1 MRVESN
7 REQLKKYTEELAK
20 LNNSPKQLSK
30 GQELEGLESLCLHN
44 ERVLGNLSNT
54 DESGDKD
61 GKSGPDES
69 NVDKVMP
76 IIFGSCLP
84 GAKTAVRPLKLPKV
98 ENVPPYTTWIYLDR
112 SGYAL
117 VGEDDWVFSVLFLHC
132 SRIRDSNPK
141 CSDTNFRFPGISV

>member
-1 MRVESN
+1 LELEGVQMRVESN

-112 SGYAL
+112 
-117 VGEDDWVFSVLFLHC
+117 
-132 SRIRDSNPK
+132 
-141 CSDTNFRFPGISV
+141 